1 MGKKG
6 RYFAPV
12 AGQKCSTNCVGF
24 LRYPERSSERF
35 SGRVRA
41 PLALA
46 SMLGWQGWHPPYQD
60 YARALRGSSGGV
72 HVRGRELKITIYLN
86 YTIVGERDA
95 GDDEIKWNGPGT
107 VVHVR
112 ESRVRQLT
120 PTNGWR

>member
-6 RYFAPV
+6 QNFAPV

-60 YARALRGSSGGV
+60 YARALGGILGWGPRTRERVEDYNLFELYNRG
-72 HVRGRELKITIYLN
+72 
-86 YTIVGERDA
+86 GEGCR
-95 GDDEIKWNGPGT
+95 
-107 VVHVR
+107 
-112 ESRVRQLT
+112 
-120 PTNGWR
+120 